1 MPCASACAARPAATH
16 DRPIPLPAKPT
27 YASSTISPCF
37 PIAFVSRPYVSLSHA
52 FHASC
57 NCSNDP
63 STISVSSR
71 PRGRGALAGPPR
83 PAAAAQ
89 SSSPDGLSA
98 SLTSRPYLDPPS
110 RARCAL
116 CLYFQ
121 KAPLARPLC
130 IVPFFALPQYAS
142 VSPAPLLASRPARC
156 VHSLRLHSRCTLNAH
171 HAPRICSSTRIALHP
186 TVF

>member
-1 MPCASACAARPAATH
+1 MPCASACSAARPAAAH
-16 DRPIPLPAKPT
+16 DCPIPLPAKPT

-37 PIAFVSRPYVSLSHA
+37 PIAFDSRPYVSLSHA

-98 SLTSRPYLDPPS
+98 SLTSRGPILIHLVAHGARS
-110 RARCAL
+110 VSISKRRHWRAL
-116 CLYFQ
+116 
-121 KAPLARPLC
+121 
-130 IVPFFALPQYAS
+130 YAS
-142 VSPAPLLASRPARC
+142 SRSSHCPNMHRSRPPRSSLVVQHAVSIPFVFTHV
-156 VHSLRLHSRCTLNAH
+156 VH
-171 HAPRICSSTRIALHP
+171 
-186 TVF
+186 